1 MSGALANGDA
11 GSVLVCYG
19 EERAE
24 CEGEA
29 VSLISPSTSCC
40 HD

>member
-1 MSGALANGDA
+1 MICGDA

-29 VSLISPSTSCC
+29 VSLISPSASCC